1 MLPIAIL
8 AGGLATRLGSL
19 TENTPKSLI
28 EINGR
33 PFIDWQI
40 DQLVTAGY
48 SDFVLCVS
56 HKSDL
61 IQSHCGDGSRWAV
74 NIQYSH
80 DGNTQ
85 LGTGGA
91 IKNALTILGQ
101 EFAVIYGDSYLP
113 IKYSAVEEEFLE
125 SGLNG
130 LMAIYANSNQFD
142 NSNVEYSHGV
152 IINYDKAV
160 RNSRMGHIDYGLTYF
175 RGNAFDNFL
184 EGSSFDLSDVYTQLL
199 KEEELGGFEVT
210 ERFYE
215 IGSHQGIDDFSKFL
229 RKVSS

>member
-8 AGGLATRLGSL
+8 AGGLATRLGNL
-19 TENTPKSLI
+19 TDTIPKSLI

-40 DQLVTAGY
+40 DQLVNAGY
-48 SDFVLCVS
+48 SRFVLCVS

-61 IQSHCGDGSRWAV
+61 IRSHLGDGSRWAV
-74 NIQYSH
+74 DIQYSH

-91 IKNALTILGQ
+91 IKNALPILGQ
-101 EFAVIYGDSYLP
+101 SFAVIYGDSYLP
-113 IKYSAVEEEFLE
+113 IKYSAVEEVFLA
-125 SGLNG
+125 SGLQG
-130 LMAIYANSNQFD
+130 LMTIYANSNEFD

-152 IINYDKAV
+152 LVNYDKAT
-160 RNSRMGHIDYGLTYF
+160 RNSRMQHIDYGLTYF
-175 RGNAFDNFL
+175 RSRAFDKFL
-184 EGSSFDLSDVYTQLL
+184 EASSFDLSDVYTQLL
-199 KEEELGGFEVT
+199 NDEELGGFEVV

-215 IGSHQGIDDFSKFL
+215 IGSLQGIDDFSKFL
-229 RKVSS
+229 RKVSL